1 MLKLILIIVLSYIFG
16 SIPWALVI
24 GKLFYHKD
32 IRQYGSGNLGA
43 SNAGRVLGKPA
54 AVIVT
59 TLDGLKALISM
70 AVANLIAPGDV
81 NAITLA
87 GLACCIG
94 HCFPVFAQFKGGKA
108 VATNYG
114 YFLGLAVF
122 INQSWFWQFL
132 FPVIAFFVI
141 LYITRTVSISSML
154 AVGLEVAASGL
165 IIHNPTIVTVCL
177 FLLWLFICY
186 RHRSN
191 IERIRNGTESR
202 IKWMNSLP
210 GRKVE

>member
-1 MLKLILIIVLSYIFG
+1 MLKYILVAVISYLFG

-54 AVIVT
+54 AVTVT
-59 TLDGLKALISM
+59 VLDALKAVISM
-70 AVANLIAPGDV
+70 AIANLIAPETV
-81 NAITLA
+81 AYA

-108 VATNYG
+108 VATTYG
-114 YFLGLAVF
+114 YLLGLVIF
-122 INQSWFWQFL
+122 VNHSWFWGFL
-132 FPVIAFFVI
+132 FPAIAFFVV
-141 LYITRTVSISSML
+141 LYITRIVSISSMT
-154 AVGLEVAASGL
+154 AIGLEVLASFL
-165 IIHNPTIVTVCL
+165 IIKNPLPVSICLLVLWAFIV
-177 FLLWLFICY
+177 Y

-191 IERIRNGTESR
+191 IERIRKGTESKV
-202 IKWMNSLP
+202 KWMGPLP
-210 GRKVE
+210 EKK